1 MRLKNLKSDGLKVF
15 LMVAFKP
22 FKKGLGVYF
31 QKGFVF
37 LCFHNFY
44 KELKMDKQKVK
55 LLEHY
60 YTMILSINAT
70 FMRLELK
77 NFNP

>member
-1 MRLKNLKSDGLKVF
+1 MNFLKLDFTLMLSKIHSIVRLKNSKGDGLKVF

-37 LCFHNFY
+37 LCFHISRS
-44 KELKMDKQKVK
+44 LKC
-55 LLEHY
+55 
-60 YTMILSINAT
+60 
-70 FMRLELK
+70 
-77 NFNP
+77 

>member
-1 MRLKNLKSDGLKVF
+1 MRLKNLKSLKVF

-37 LCFHNFY
+37 LCFHISIRS
-44 KELKMDKQKVK
+44 LKC
-55 LLEHY
+55 
-60 YTMILSINAT
+60 
-70 FMRLELK
+70 
-77 NFNP
+77 

>member
-1 MRLKNLKSDGLKVF
+1 MNFLKLNFTLMLSKIHSIMRLKNSKSLKIF

-37 LCFHNFY
+37 LCFNISIRS
-44 KELKMDKQKVK
+44 LKC
-55 LLEHY
+55 
-60 YTMILSINAT
+60 
-70 FMRLELK
+70 
-77 NFNP
+77 

>member
-1 MRLKNLKSDGLKVF
+1 MNFLKLDFTLMLSKIHSIVRLKNLKGDGLKVF

-37 LCFHNFY
+37 LCFHISIRS
-44 KELKMDKQKVK
+44 LKW
-55 LLEHY
+55 
-60 YTMILSINAT
+60 INK
-70 FMRLELK
+70 R
-77 NFNP
+77 